1 MENKRLSTD
10 DKARKINLDKAVH
23 GTIAEI
29 GAGQEVA
36 RRFFLVG
43 GAANTVAKTMSAYDM
58 AVSDAIYGPS
68 DRYVSRR
75 RLEAMLEHEYE
86 LLLERLDAKRGESN
100 AFFAFADTVA
110 ARSYSRKEEGHGW
123 LGVRFQTAPR
133 GEPHDIIIHVRML
146 DTENAREQEALGIVG
161 VNLLY
166 AAYYLREDPDLLIA
180 SLLDDLSRER
190 MEIDMIRFAGP
201 AFEDLD
207 ARLMSLKLVKLG
219 LTDAAMF
226 TAEGEAVQPGE
237 VLYGKP
243 VLVLRGNFR
252 PVTNTIMDML
262 QFAGEQFAREGGDG
276 IKPVVLM
283 EMTLHNLSG
292 DSGIDGPDFLARAEI
307 LETLGL
313 NVLISNLAHYHSVAV
328 YLKAYTNNRIGIVVG
343 VPALLS
349 IFDEK
354 YYGDLEGGILEAFG
368 RLFKSRVQMLAYPA
382 FGPNGKDLITAENIE
397 ITPRAR
403 NLYCHLFENK
413 MIVPIER
420 YDASRLGLFP
430 RDVLALI
437 QKGDPSWESRVPA
450 EVAKLI
456 KKRGYFGYPG
466 PRG

>member
-1 MENKRLSTD
+1 METKRLSTD
-10 DKARKINLDKAVH
+10 DKARKINLDKLVH

-43 GAANTVAKTMSAYDM
+43 GAANTVAKTISAYDM

-86 LLLERLDAKRGESN
+86 LLLERLDAKRGETN

-123 LGVRFQTAPR
+123 LGVRFQTVPR
-133 GEPHDIIIHVRML
+133 SEPNDIIVHVRML
-146 DTENAREQEALGIVG
+146 DTENTREQETLGIVG
-161 VNLLY
+161 VNMLY
-166 AAYYLREDPDLLIA
+166 GAYYLRENPDELIR
-180 SLLDDLSRER
+180 SLIDNLTRER
-190 MEIDMIRFAGP
+190 IEIDMIRFAGP
-201 AFEDLD
+201 AFSNLD
-207 ARLMSLKLVKLG
+207 PRLMSLKLVELG
-219 LTDAAMF
+219 LTEAAMF

-262 QFAGEQFAREGGDG
+262 AYAEEQFTREDGDSA
-276 IKPVVLM
+276 KPVVLM

-292 DSGIDGPDFLARAEI
+292 DLGIDPQDFLARAEI
-307 LETLGL
+307 LEALGA

-328 YLKAYTNNRIGIVVG
+328 YLKAYTADRIGIVVG

-349 IFDEK
+349 VFDEK
-354 YYGDLEGGILEAFG
+354 YYTDLEGGILEAFG

-382 FGPNGKDLITAENIE
+382 FDPNGGGLVTAESVAVA
-397 ITPRAR
+397 PQLR
-403 NLYCHLFENK
+403 NLYRHLFENK
-413 MIVPIER
+413 MIVPIRR
-420 YDASRLGLFP
+420 YDTSRLGFFP
-430 RDVLALI
+430 RDVLSLI
-437 QKGDPSWESRVPA
+437 QKGDPAWESRVPA
-450 EVAKLI
+450 EVVKLI
-456 KKRGYFGYPG
+456 KQRGYFGF
-466 PRG
+466 RSVRA